1 MAYSSYT
8 RRQQAPDLVPEQRAP
23 RREVPSVGDG
33 FVRTTWAS
41 SLQLMNQAEK
51 LDPSHRRKDRR
62 KRRLLR
68 ARRLLLQLLLLAAVV
83 AVAWYLPWSSWWAA
97 VQEASTSSK

>member
-8 RRQQAPDLVPEQRAP
+8 RQQAPDLVPEQRAP
-23 RREVPSVGDG
+23 RRQVPALDDG
-33 FVRTTWAS
+33 FVRTTWTT

-68 ARRLLLQLLLLAAVV
+68 ARRRFLQLLLLAAVV
-83 AVAWYLPWSSWWAA
+83 VVAWYVPWSSWWAA